1 MLANNHDPPPALDDM
16 AQRPQIP
23 CRPSQVQRL
32 VQLLLEPDPVG
43 ISKTARTCS
52 TRSGSSGPIA
62 GSAPL
67 TPSFLASRPVLRSGV

>member
-1 MLANNHDPPPALDDM
+1 MLANKHDPPPALDDI

-23 CRPSQVQRL
+23 GRPSQVQRL

-43 ISKTARTCS
+43 IRQGGTDQLD
-52 TRSGSSGPIA
+52 RSGSSGPIA

-67 TPSFLASRPVLRSGV
+67 TPWFLASRPVLRSGV